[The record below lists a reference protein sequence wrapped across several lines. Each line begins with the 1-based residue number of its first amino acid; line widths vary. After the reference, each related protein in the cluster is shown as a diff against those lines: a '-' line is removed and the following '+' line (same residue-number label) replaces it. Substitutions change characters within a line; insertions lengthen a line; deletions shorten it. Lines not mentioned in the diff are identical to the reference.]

1 MDYNPASSRCR
12 KIFTFLESCETTYM
26 QGGGG
31 GEENIFALQ
40 KNYFTGLDGVITAV
54 ITDETHHC

>member
-1 MDYNPASSRCR
+1 MYYNPASSRCR
-12 KIFTFLESCETTYM
+12 KIFTFLESRETTYM
-26 QGGGG
+26 QGGGKKI
-31 GEENIFALQ
+31 IFALQ

>member
-1 MDYNPASSRCR
+1 MYYNPASSRCR
-12 KIFTFLESCETTYM
+12 NIFTFLESCETTYM
-26 QGGGG
+26 QGGKKI
-31 GEENIFALQ
+31 IFALQ

>member
-1 MDYNPASSRCR
+1 MYYNPASSRCR
-12 KIFTFLESCETTYM
+12 KIFTCLESCETTYM
-26 QGGGG
+26 QGG
-31 GEENIFALQ
+31 ENIFALQ

>member
-1 MDYNPASSRCR
+1 
-12 KIFTFLESCETTYM
+12 M
-26 QGGGG
+26 QGG
-31 GEENIFALQ
+31 ENIFALQ